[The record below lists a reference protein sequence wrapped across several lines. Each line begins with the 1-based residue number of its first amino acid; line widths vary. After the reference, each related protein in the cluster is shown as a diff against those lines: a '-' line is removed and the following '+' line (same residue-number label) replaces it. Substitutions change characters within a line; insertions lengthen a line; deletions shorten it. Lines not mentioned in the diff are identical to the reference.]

1 MSILS
6 PSVASALSREQIEQ
20 FRTDG
25 FLKLEQVVPADLWR
39 TARRVINASLGA
51 DGIDPEKLNTYRS
64 QSYVPGLQGS
74 DAICNLYARSPLA
87 SHMESLIG
95 PGKVA
100 PVGGG
105 QIALRFPSISE
116 EKRAPG
122 AHIDGMYTPTN
133 GVPKGSIQN
142 FTALVGVFLSDI
154 PEEFCGNFV
163 VWPGS
168 HLAHAKYFREKGP
181 ESLLDGMPP
190 VNLKPAQQVIAKPGD
205 AVIAHYLLGHGVAG
219 NISPDVRY
227 AIFFRLHHV
236 DHNALRWESMT
247 DPWCQWEGMS

>member
-1 MSILS
+1 MSFIS
-6 PSVASALSREQIEQ
+6 ASALSQEQTEQ
-20 FRTDG
+20 FRNNG
-25 FLKLEQVVPADLWR
+25 FLKLEQIVSADLWR
-39 TARRVINASLGA
+39 TARRAINAGLGA

-74 DAICNLYARSPLA
+74 DAIRNLYSESALA
-87 SHMESLIG
+87 PIMESLIG

-105 QIALRFPSISE
+105 QIALRFPSQSD
-116 EKRAPG
+116 EKRAPV

-154 PEEFCGNFV
+154 PDEFCGNFA

-168 HLAHAKYFREKGP
+168 HLAYADYFREKGP

-190 VNLKPAQQVIAKPGD
+190 VALKPAQQVTARPGD

-219 NISPDVRY
+219 NVSPDVRY
-227 AIFFRLHHV
+227 AIFFRLHHI

-247 DPWCQWEGMS
+247 DPWLEWAGMR